1 MLFKAAK
8 VDDSKLEAADS
19 IALRYNSPLS
29 SQVGGIFSIGLKIGY
44 AALQV

>member
-19 IALRYNSPLS
+19 IALRYSSPLS
-29 SQVGGIFSIGLKIGY
+29 RQVGGIFFVGLKIGY
-44 AALQV
+44 AALHV